1 MQDLRYALRTARRNP
16 GFAAVAVLTLA
27 LGIGANTAVFSVVD
41 TVLLRTAPYADPARL
56 VTLHERFPRMSGLPM
71 GVCPGEYVDY
81 RDRTRAFSSIA
92 GYEDALFDL
101 TGGDEPIR
109 IEAQRV
115 THTLFATLGVSPLA
129 GRTFLP
135 SEDQPGGA
143 RVALL
148 SYEFWQRHFG
158 GSRQAVGAVVRLDEQ
173 PYTVIGIMPAGF
185 EFPFTPA
192 SIGEP
197 PALWIPMA
205 FTAADIQDRLKE
217 FPVHIVA
224 RLKPGISFA
233 QAADDVHRVAD
244 DFQRAYA
251 NLYTG
256 NLRVEASLDGLES
269 ENGARA
275 RPVLLTLA
283 GAVVFVLLI
292 ACVNVTNLLLA
303 RAAAREREMAL
314 RNALGASA
322 GRLAAQLLAEGL
334 LLTLSAAAL
343 GCVLAQAIVKLVASL
358 WPSFV
363 AGLAEVHID
372 LKVLAFTLGLSLVT
386 GLACGL
392 APALAWI
399 RPDIGA
405 ALKQAGRQGASREHN
420 RFRGAL
426 VVLETSSAVV
436 LSIGAGLLIHSF
448 LQVLRVPIGFS
459 PRGVL
464 IARTTF
470 NRRRYP
476 SNNAR
481 REAQRQ
487 ITQRLAALPGVTA
500 ASLTTHIPLADD
512 RQIGYRFE
520 GEDVHASRWADNA
533 LVDGGYFAAMGIPLL
548 HGRTFGP
555 EDTPQT
561 VDAWTAP
568 ASAIINESMAR
579 RIGPGGDAV
588 GRRLVWGGRL
598 LTIVGIVGDV
608 HIKALDAAVNPT
620 IYTSV
625 YQVES
630 AATTSAVFIVRTRT
644 EDPAS
649 LARAVRDAIRTVDR
663 DVPVFD
669 TRTLD
674 QVVARSLETRRF
686 AMAVLSSFAA
696 LAVAL
701 ALIGLYSVLSY
712 AVARRTSE
720 LGVRFALGATRRQVL
735 RLVVGDGLRLT
746 AVGIGA
752 GALLGAA
759 AARAMSRLLFGIAVF
774 DLATFAITA
783 VLLLLAAL
791 IASLVPAWRASRVDP
806 MSALR
811 SE

>member
-27 LGIGANTAVFSVVD
+27 LGIGVNTAVFSVVD

-71 GVCPGEYVDY
+71 GVCPGEYLDY
-81 RDRTRAFSSIA
+81 RDRTRAFSSVA
-92 GYEDALFDL
+92 GYEDAVFDL
-101 TGGDEPIR
+101 TGGEESMR

-115 THTLFATLGVSPLA
+115 THTLFRTLGVSPLA

-135 SEDQPGGA
+135 SEDQAGGA
-143 RVALL
+143 SVALL

-158 GSRQAVGAVVRLDEQ
+158 GSRQVLGAVVRLNEQ

-192 SIGEP
+192 STGEP
-197 PALWIPMA
+197 PALWIPTA
-205 FTAADIQDRLKE
+205 FTAADIRDRLKE
-217 FPVHIVA
+217 FPVHVVA

-244 DFQRAYA
+244 DFQRDYA

-256 NLRVEASLDGLES
+256 NLRLEASLDGLES

-322 GRLAAQLLAEGL
+322 GRLAAQLLSEGL

-343 GCVLAQAIVKLVASL
+343 GCALAQAIVKLVASL

-363 AGLAEVHID
+363 AGLAEVHVD
-372 LKVLAFTLGLSLVT
+372 LKVLAFTLALSIVT

-392 APALAWI
+392 APAVAWI

-405 ALKQAGRQGASREHN
+405 ALKQAGRQGASREHH
-420 RFRGAL
+420 RFRSAL

-470 NRRRYP
+470 NRQRYP
-476 SNNAR
+476 SSEAR
-481 REAQRQ
+481 RDSERQ
-487 ITQRLAALPGVTA
+487 MTARLLALPGVTA

-568 ASAIINESMAR
+568 ASAIVNESMAR
-579 RIGPGGDAV
+579 RIAPGGDAL
-588 GRRLVWGGRL
+588 GRRLVWGGRP

-608 HIKALDAAVNPT
+608 HIRALDAAVNPT
-620 IYTSV
+620 IYNSV

-630 AATTSAVFIVRTRT
+630 GATTSAVFIVRTRT

-686 AMAVLSSFAA
+686 AMAVLSSFAV

-720 LGVRFALGATRRQVL
+720 LGVRFALGATRRQVV

-759 AARAMSRLLFGIAVF
+759 AARAMSRLLFGVAVF
-774 DLATFAITA
+774 DLPTFAITA

-791 IASLVPAWRASRVDP
+791 MASLVPALRASRVDP
-806 MSALR
+806 MAALR